1 MTAALRQTLSDYLV
15 LRRALG
21 FKLAA
26 TGRLLVQFVDYLE
39 QQGVDTVT
47 TERALA
53 WATQPAQAS
62 RHWWAVRLRA
72 VRGFAT
78 FLHGLDPTVEV
89 PPAGLICSGTCR
101 ATPYLYS
108 DADIRALIEAAG
120 ALRPALRAATYQTL
134 IGLLAVSGIR
144 IGEAIALDDADL
156 DRDSE
161 VLLIRNAKFGKQRLI
176 PLHHSTAQALVRYV
190 ALRRQL
196 LARPSSPALLLS
208 TAGTRLLHSNIGLTF
223 ARLLDQAG
231 IGRRSPSCRPR
242 IHDVRHSFAVGCML
256 GWYRDGA
263 DVQALLPR
271 LSTYLGHTEPANTFW
286 YLTAAPELMT
296 LVAQRID
303 TQPGDRR

>member
-1 MTAALRQTLSDYLV
+1 
-15 LRRALG
+15 
-21 FKLAA
+21 
-26 TGRLLVQFVDYLE
+26 
-39 QQGVDTVT
+39 
-47 TERALA
+47 
-53 WATQPAQAS
+53 
-62 RHWWAVRLRA
+62 
-72 VRGFAT
+72 
-78 FLHGLDPTVEV
+78 
-89 PPAGLICSGTCR
+89 
-101 ATPYLYS
+101 
-108 DADIRALIEAAG
+108 
-120 ALRPALRAATYQTL
+120 L
-134 IGLLAVSGIR
+134 IGLLVVSGIR

-156 DRDSE
+156 DRDGE

-176 PLHHSTAQALVRYV
+176 PLHHSTAQALVRCV

-208 TAGTRLLHSNIGLTF
+208 TAGTRLHSNIGLTF

-242 IHDVRHSFAVGCML
+242 IHDVRHSFAVACML
-256 GWYRDGA
+256 GWYRGGA
-263 DVQALLPR
+263 DAQALLPR

>member
-1 MTAALRQTLSDYLV
+1 M
-15 LRRALG
+15 
-21 FKLAA
+21 
-26 TGRLLVQFVDYLE
+26 
-39 QQGVDTVT
+39 
-47 TERALA
+47 
-53 WATQPAQAS
+53 
-62 RHWWAVRLRA
+62 
-72 VRGFAT
+72 
-78 FLHGLDPTVEV
+78 
-89 PPAGLICSGTCR
+89 
-101 ATPYLYS
+101 
-108 DADIRALIEAAG
+108 
-120 ALRPALRAATYQTL
+120 
-134 IGLLAVSGIR
+134 VSGIR

-156 DRDSE
+156 DRDGE

-176 PLHHSTAQALVRYV
+176 PLHHSTAQALVRCV

-242 IHDVRHSFAVGCML
+242 IHDVRHSFAVACML
-256 GWYRDGA
+256 GWYRGGA
-263 DVQALLPR
+263 DAQALLPR